1 LIPSSAKSDSGLLDS
16 RRNAR
21 EGRVFALTLAG
32 GFLFVAAVGVWRDA
46 HRLAVISSTIALVSV
61 LAALLIPGRLT
72 PVRKAWMKLGELIGR
87 VTTPVLLA
95 AIYYLIFTPIGV
107 VRRLLSP
114 RRSRIGSNWHPRPPL
129 PPPSRMERQ
138 F

>member
-1 LIPSSAKSDSGLLDS
+1 MTAPVKPDSGLVDA
-16 RRNAR
+16 RRKAR

-32 GFLFVAAVGVWRDA
+32 GFLFLAVVGFWRDSDQ
-46 HRLAVISSTIALVSV
+46 LVVISLTMTAVSV
-61 LAALLIPGRLT
+61 LAALLVPGRLT
-72 PVRKAWMKLGELIGR
+72 PISKAWMKIGELIGR

-95 AIYYLIFTPIGV
+95 VIYYLIFTPIGL
-107 VRRLLSP
+107 VRRLLAP
-114 RRSRIGSNWHPRPPL
+114 RRSSKGSNWHRRPAL

>member
-1 LIPSSAKSDSGLLDS
+1 MKVEPALLDA
-16 RRNAR
+16 RRTAR

-46 HRLAVISSTIALVSV
+46 NRLVVISLTIAFVSV
-61 LAALLIPGRLT
+61 LAALLIPGRLA
-72 PVRKAWMKLGELIGR
+72 PVRKAWMKLGELVGR

-107 VRRLLSP
+107 ARRLLSS
-114 RRSRIGSNWHPRPPL
+114 RRSRTGSNWHTRPPL

>member
-1 LIPSSAKSDSGLLDS
+1 LISSPAGPDSTLIDA
-16 RRNAR
+16 RRKTR

-32 GFLFVAAVGVWRDA
+32 GFLFVAVVGVRRDA
-46 HRLAVISSTIALVSV
+46 HRLVVIALTIAFVSI

-72 PVRKAWMKLGELIGR
+72 PVSKAWMKFGELIGR
-87 VTTPVLLA
+87 VTTPILLA

-107 VRRLLSP
+107 VRRLFSP
-114 RRSRIGSNWHPRPPL
+114 RRSPKGSNWHRRPPL

>member
-1 LIPSSAKSDSGLLDS
+1 LIPSSAKSDSALLDA

-21 EGRVFALTLAG
+21 EGRIFALTLAG
-32 GFLFVAAVGVWRDA
+32 GFLFVAAMGVWRDA
-46 HRLAVISSTIALVSV
+46 HRLVVISSTIALFSV
-61 LAALLIPGRLT
+61 LAALVIPERLT

-87 VTTPVLLA
+87 FTTPVLLA
-95 AIYYLIFTPIGV
+95 AIYYLIFTPIGM
-107 VRRLLSP
+107 VRRLFSP
-114 RRSRIGSNWHPRPPL
+114 RRSRIGSNWHARPPL

>member
-1 LIPSSAKSDSGLLDS
+1 LISSPANPGSALRDA
-16 RRNAR
+16 RRRAR

-46 HRLAVISSTIALVSV
+46 HRVVVISLTMAFISV

-72 PVRKAWMKLGELIGR
+72 PISKAWMKFGELIGR

-95 AIYYLIFTPIGV
+95 VIYYLIFTPIGL
-107 VRRLLSP
+107 VRRLVAP
-114 RRSRIGSNWHPRPPL
+114 RRSRKGTNWHSRPPL
-129 PPPSRMERQ
+129 PPPSRLERQ

>member
-1 LIPSSAKSDSGLLDS
+1 LIPSSPKSDSALIDA
-16 RRNAR
+16 RRRER

-32 GFLFVAAVGVWRDA
+32 GFLFVAAVGVWRDT
-46 HRLAVISSTIALVSV
+46 HRLVVISSTIAFISG

-87 VTTPVLLA
+87 VTNPVLLA

-114 RRSRIGSNWHPRPPL
+114 RRSQAGSNWHPRPPL

>member
-1 LIPSSAKSDSGLLDS
+1 LISSPARPESALLDE
-16 RRNAR
+16 RRRAR

-32 GFLFVAAVGVWRDA
+32 GFLLVAAVGVWRNA
-46 HRLAVISSTIALVSV
+46 HRLEVISLAIAFVSV
-61 LAALLIPGRLT
+61 LAAVLIPGRLT
-72 PVRKAWMKLGELIGR
+72 PVRKAWMKIGELIGR
-87 VTTPVLLA
+87 VTTPVLLG

-107 VRRLLSP
+107 VRRVLSP
-114 RRSRIGSNWHPRPPL
+114 RRSRAGSNWHPRPPL

>member
-1 LIPSSAKSDSGLLDS
+1 V
-16 RRNAR
+16 R

-46 HRLAVISSTIALVSV
+46 RRLEVISLAIAFVSV
-61 LAALLIPGRLT
+61 LAALLVPGRLT
-72 PVRKAWMKLGELIGR
+72 PVMKAWMKLGELIGR

-107 VRRLLSP
+107 VRRLLS
-114 RRSRIGSNWHPRPPL
+114 RRRAPTGSNWHSRPPL

>member
-1 LIPSSAKSDSGLLDS
+1 MISPEKSESALLDE
-16 RRNAR
+16 RRKAR
-21 EGRVFALTLAG
+21 EGRVFAVTLAC
-32 GFLFVAAVGVWRDA
+32 GFLFLTIVGFWRGAD
-46 HRLAVISSTIALVSV
+46 RLRVVSLTIAVASL

-72 PVRKAWMKLGELIGR
+72 PISKAWMRVGELIGR

-95 AIYYLIFTPIGV
+95 VIYYFIFTPIGV
-107 VRRLLSP
+107 IRRSLAP
-114 RRSRIGSNWHPRPPL
+114 RRSPKGSNWHRRPPL

>member
-1 LIPSSAKSDSGLLDS
+1 MISSPVKRDSALLDT
-16 RRNAR
+16 RRRAR

-32 GFLFVAAVGVWRDA
+32 GFLFVAAVGLWRDA
-46 HRLAVISSTIALVSV
+46 HRLVVISSTIAVVSV
-61 LAALLIPGRLT
+61 LGGLLIPGRLT
-72 PVRKAWMKLGELIGR
+72 PISKAWMKVGELIGR

-107 VRRLLSP
+107 IRRLVAP
-114 RRSRIGSNWHPRPPL
+114 RRSPKGSNWHRRPPL

>member
-1 LIPSSAKSDSGLLDS
+1 MSSPAKPDSALLDAW
-16 RRNAR
+16 RKAR

-32 GFLFVAAVGVWRDA
+32 GFLFLAAVGFWRDA
-46 HRLAVISSTIALVSV
+46 HRLVVISLTIALVSV
-61 LAALLIPGRLT
+61 LAALLVPGRLT
-72 PVRKAWMKLGELIGR
+72 PVSKAWMKVGEVIGR

-95 AIYYLIFTPIGV
+95 VIYYLIFTPIGV
-107 VRRLLSP
+107 VRRLLAP
-114 RRSRIGSNWHPRPPL
+114 RRSSKGSNWHHRPPL

>member
-1 LIPSSAKSDSGLLDS
+1 MSSPAKTESALLDA
-16 RRNAR
+16 RRKAR

-46 HRLAVISSTIALVSV
+46 HRLIVISLAIAFVSV

-72 PVRKAWMKLGELIGR
+72 PVSKAWMKFGELIGR

-95 AIYYLIFTPIGV
+95 VIYYLIFTPIGL
-107 VRRLLSP
+107 VRRLFSP
-114 RRSRIGSNWHPRPPL
+114 RRSPKGSNWHRRPPL
-129 PPPSRMERQ
+129 PPPSRLERQ

>member
-1 LIPSSAKSDSGLLDS
+1 MIPSSAKPDSALLNA

-32 GFLFVAAVGVWRDA
+32 GFVFVAAVGIWRDA
-46 HRLAVISSTIALVSV
+46 HRLVVISSTIAFFSV
-61 LAALLIPGRLT
+61 FAALLIPGRLT

-107 VRRLLSP
+107 IRRLLSP
-114 RRSRIGSNWHPRPPL
+114 RRSRAGSNWHPRPPL

>member
-1 LIPSSAKSDSGLLDS
+1 MKRDSALLDT
-16 RRNAR
+16 RRRAR

-32 GFLFVAAVGVWRDA
+32 GFLFVAAAGLWRDA
-46 HRLAVISSTIALVSV
+46 HRLVVISSTIAVVSV
-61 LAALLIPGRLT
+61 LGGLLIPGRLT
-72 PVRKAWMKLGELIGR
+72 PISKAWMKVGELIGR

-107 VRRLLSP
+107 IRRLVAP
-114 RRSRIGSNWHPRPPL
+114 RRSPKGSNWHRRPPL

>member
-1 LIPSSAKSDSGLLDS
+1 MISSTAKSDSALLDA

-46 HRLAVISSTIALVSV
+46 HRLVVISSTIAFFSV

-72 PVRKAWMKLGELIGR
+72 PVRKAWMKLGELFGR

-107 VRRLLSP
+107 VRRWLSP
-114 RRSRIGSNWHPRPPL
+114 RRSRAGSNWHPRPPL
-129 PPPSRMERQ
+129 PAPSRMERQ